1 LLPAFEP
8 QKDASADDADH
19 PKTNAQHPDIATVQV
34 QEISQKPDED
44 EVNQKDGAGY
54 QVDVHS

>member
-1 LLPAFEP
+1 M
-8 QKDASADDADH
+8 
-19 PKTNAQHPDIATVQV
+19 QHPEIAPVQV
-34 QEISQKPDED
+34 QKISQKPDEN